1 MDPPINE
8 EGYTGECEEVSSHVT
23 RNAKGATL
31 SREEVSSLQEG
42 YNGVDGGEVSPSLE
56 RNASVTHNRESTCVH
71 SLQCCSH
78 DSMVN
83 RIQALQMSMQSLDFS
98 IRELK
103 DGQSKM
109 LWKLIAVIGVTS
121 FLCGYLGIHNWLNVL
136 FG

>member
-1 MDPPINE
+1 MEPPVNE
-8 EGYTGECEEVSSHVT
+8 EGYTGGCKEVSSHVT
-23 RNAKGATL
+23 RNA
-31 SREEVSSLQEG
+31 
-42 YNGVDGGEVSPSLE
+42 NGSV
-56 RNASVTHNRESTCVH
+56 NAEPKNVCTHNA
-71 SLQCCSH
+71 QCCSH

>member
-1 MDPPINE
+1 MEPPINE
-8 EGYTGECEEVSSHVT
+8 EGYLGECEEVSSHVT

-42 YNGVDGGEVSPSLE
+42 YNGECKEVSSHAEPK
-56 RNASVTHNRESTCVH
+56 NVCTHNA
-71 SLQCCSH
+71 QCCSH

-121 FLCGYLGIHNWLNVL
+121 FLCGYLGIHNWLNIFL
-136 FG
+136 G

>member
-1 MDPPINE
+1 MDAPINE
-8 EGYTGECEEVSSHVT
+8 EGYTGGSEEVSSHVT

-42 YNGVDGGEVSPSLE
+42 YNGGSEEVSSHAT
-56 RNASVTHNRESTCVH
+56 RNPEPKNVCTHNA
-71 SLQCCSH
+71 QCCSH

>member
-8 EGYTGECEEVSSHVT
+8 EGYLGECEEVSSHVT
-23 RNAKGATL
+23 RNA
-31 SREEVSSLQEG
+31 
-42 YNGVDGGEVSPSLE
+42 NGSG
-56 RNASVTHNRESTCVH
+56 NAETKNVCTH

>member
-1 MDPPINE
+1 MDAPINE
-8 EGYTGECEEVSSHVT
+8 EGYLGECEEVSSHVT

-42 YNGVDGGEVSPSLE
+42 YNGPSE
-56 RNASVTHNRESTCVH
+56 PKNVCTHNA
-71 SLQCCSH
+71 QCCSH

>member
-1 MDPPINE
+1 MEPPIHE
-8 EGYTGECEEVSSHVT
+8 EGYTGGS
-23 RNAKGATL
+23 
-31 SREEVSSLQEG
+31 EEVSSLQEG
-42 YNGVDGGEVSPSLE
+42 YNANDGEVSPSLE
-56 RNASVTHNRESTCVH
+56 RNASVTHSRESTCVH

-98 IRELK
+98 IREVK
-103 DGQSKM
+103 EGQSKM

>member
-8 EGYTGECEEVSSHVT
+8 EGYNGECEEVSSHAT
-23 RNAKGATL
+23 RNAKG
-31 SREEVSSLQEG
+31 
-42 YNGVDGGEVSPSLE
+42 
-56 RNASVTHNRESTCVH
+56 SVNTEPKNVCTHNA
-71 SLQCCSH
+71 QCCSH

>member
-8 EGYTGECEEVSSHVT
+8 EGYTGGSEEVSTHAT
-23 RNAKGATL
+23 RNPEPKNVCT
-31 SREEVSSLQEG
+31 
-42 YNGVDGGEVSPSLE
+42 
-56 RNASVTHNRESTCVH
+56 H

>member
-8 EGYTGECEEVSSHVT
+8 EGYNGECEEVSSHVT

-42 YNGVDGGEVSPSLE
+42 YNGSANTEPRPNQNVG
-56 RNASVTHNRESTCVH
+56 THNA
-71 SLQCCSH
+71 QCCSH

>member
-1 MDPPINE
+1 MMEPPINE
-8 EGYTGECEEVSSHVT
+8 EGYTGECKEVSSH
-23 RNAKGATL
+23 A
-31 SREEVSSLQEG
+31 
-42 YNGVDGGEVSPSLE
+42 
-56 RNASVTHNRESTCVH
+56 THNANGSVNAEPKNVCTH
-71 SLQCCSH
+71 NAQCCSH

>member
-8 EGYTGECEEVSSHVT
+8 EGYLGECEEVSSHVT
-23 RNAKGATL
+23 RNAEGATL

-42 YNGVDGGEVSPSLE
+42 YNGECKEVSSHAEPK
-56 RNASVTHNRESTCVH
+56 NVCTHNA
-71 SLQCCSH
+71 QCCSH

>member
-1 MDPPINE
+1 MEPPINE
-8 EGYTGECEEVSSHVT
+8 EGYNGECEEVSSHVT

-42 YNGVDGGEVSPSLE
+42 YNGECEEVSSHAEPK
-56 RNASVTHNRESTCVH
+56 NVCTHNA
-71 SLQCCSH
+71 QCCSH

>member
-1 MDPPINE
+1 MGRRITMEPPIYE
-8 EGYTGECEEVSSHVT
+8 EGYNGGS
-23 RNAKGATL
+23 K
-31 SREEVSSLQEG
+31 EVSSLQEG
-42 YNGVDGGEVSPSLE
+42 YNANDGEVTPSLE
-56 RNASVTHNRESTCVH
+56 RNASVTHSRESTCVH

>member
-1 MDPPINE
+1 MDAPINE
-8 EGYTGECEEVSSHVT
+8 EGYLGECEEVSSHVT

-31 SREEVSSLQEG
+31 SREEVSSLQERYTG
-42 YNGVDGGEVSPSLE
+42 SVS
-56 RNASVTHNRESTCVH
+56 NKSVNVCQHTT
-71 SLQCCSH
+71 QCCSH

>member
-1 MDPPINE
+1 MEPPINE

-23 RNAKGATL
+23 RNAND
-31 SREEVSSLQEG
+31 SV
-42 YNGVDGGEVSPSLE
+42 
-56 RNASVTHNRESTCVH
+56 NAEPKNVCTHNA
-71 SLQCCSH
+71 QCCSH

>member
-1 MDPPINE
+1 MDAPINE
-8 EGYTGECEEVSSHVT
+8 EGYIGGSKEVSSHTEPKNVC
-23 RNAKGATL
+23 
-31 SREEVSSLQEG
+31 
-42 YNGVDGGEVSPSLE
+42 
-56 RNASVTHNRESTCVH
+56 THNA
-71 SLQCCSH
+71 QCCSH

>member
-1 MDPPINE
+1 MEPPINE

-42 YNGVDGGEVSPSLE
+42 YNGSM
-56 RNASVTHNRESTCVH
+56 NAEPKNVCTH

>member
-8 EGYTGECEEVSSHVT
+8 EGYTGECEKVSSHAEPKNVCAH
-23 RNAKGATL
+23 NA
-31 SREEVSSLQEG
+31 
-42 YNGVDGGEVSPSLE
+42 
-56 RNASVTHNRESTCVH
+56 
-71 SLQCCSH
+71 QCCSH

>member
-1 MDPPINE
+1 MEPPINE
-8 EGYTGECEEVSSHVT
+8 EGYNGECEEVSSHVT

-42 YNGVDGGEVSPSLE
+42 YNGSANTEPRPNQNVC
-56 RNASVTHNRESTCVH
+56 THNT
-71 SLQCCSH
+71 QCCSH

-98 IRELK
+98 IREVK
-103 DGQSKM
+103 EGQSKM

-121 FLCGYLGIHNWLNVL
+121 FLCGYLGIHNWLNIL

>member
-1 MDPPINE
+1 MEPPVNE

-23 RNAKGATL
+23 RNAND
-31 SREEVSSLQEG
+31 SV
-42 YNGVDGGEVSPSLE
+42 
-56 RNASVTHNRESTCVH
+56 NAEPKNVCTHNA
-71 SLQCCSH
+71 QCCSH

-98 IRELK
+98 IREVK
-103 DGQSKM
+103 EGQSKM

>member
-1 MDPPINE
+1 MDPPVNE
-8 EGYTGECEEVSSHVT
+8 EGYTGSVSNKSFNVCQH
-23 RNAKGATL
+23 
-31 SREEVSSLQEG
+31 
-42 YNGVDGGEVSPSLE
+42 
-56 RNASVTHNRESTCVH
+56 ST
-71 SLQCCSH
+71 QCCSH

>member
-1 MDPPINE
+1 MDAPIYE
-8 EGYTGECEEVSSHVT
+8 EGYNGGSEEVSSHVT
-23 RNAKGATL
+23 RNAKGTTL

-42 YNGVDGGEVSPSLE
+42 YNGSANTEPRPNQNVC
-56 RNASVTHNRESTCVH
+56 THNT
-71 SLQCCSH
+71 QCCSH

>member
-1 MDPPINE
+1 MEPPVNE
-8 EGYTGECEEVSSHVT
+8 EGYTGSVSNKSANVC
-23 RNAKGATL
+23 
-31 SREEVSSLQEG
+31 Q
-42 YNGVDGGEVSPSLE
+42 
-56 RNASVTHNRESTCVH
+56 H
-71 SLQCCSH
+71 SAQCCSH

>member
-1 MDPPINE
+1 MEPPIYE
-8 EGYTGECEEVSSHVT
+8 
-23 RNAKGATL
+23 
-31 SREEVSSLQEG
+31 EG
-42 YNGVDGGEVSPSLE
+42 YNGGSEENDGEVSPSLE
-56 RNASVTHNRESTCVH
+56 RNASVTNSRESVCTH

-121 FLCGYLGIHNWLNVL
+121 FLCGYLGIHNWLNI
-136 FG
+136 F

>member
-1 MDPPINE
+1 MDAPINE
-8 EGYTGECEEVSSHVT
+8 EGYLGECEEVSSHVT

-42 YNGVDGGEVSPSLE
+42 YNGECKEVSSHAEPK
-56 RNASVTHNRESTCVH
+56 NVCTHNA
-71 SLQCCSH
+71 QCCSH

-98 IRELK
+98 IREVK
-103 DGQSKM
+103 EGQSKM

>member
-1 MDPPINE
+1 MMEPPINE
-8 EGYTGECEEVSSHVT
+8 EGYTGGS
-23 RNAKGATL
+23 
-31 SREEVSSLQEG
+31 EEVSSLQEG
-42 YNGVDGGEVSPSLE
+42 YNGECEKVSSHAEPK
-56 RNASVTHNRESTCVH
+56 NVCTHNA
-71 SLQCCSH
+71 QCCSH

>member
-1 MDPPINE
+1 MEPPINE
-8 EGYTGECEEVSSHVT
+8 EGYLGECEEVSSHVT

-42 YNGVDGGEVSPSLE
+42 YNGGCEKVSSHAEPK
-56 RNASVTHNRESTCVH
+56 NVCTHNA
-71 SLQCCSH
+71 QCCSH

>member
-1 MDPPINE
+1 MEPPMNE
-8 EGYTGECEEVSSHVT
+8 EGYNGSANTE
-23 RNAKGATL
+23 
-31 SREEVSSLQEG
+31 SRPNQNVC
-42 YNGVDGGEVSPSLE
+42 
-56 RNASVTHNRESTCVH
+56 THNT
-71 SLQCCSH
+71 QCCSH

>member
-1 MDPPINE
+1 MDPPINK

-23 RNAKGATL
+23 RNAND
-31 SREEVSSLQEG
+31 SV
-42 YNGVDGGEVSPSLE
+42 
-56 RNASVTHNRESTCVH
+56 NAEPKNVCTHNA
-71 SLQCCSH
+71 QCCSH

-121 FLCGYLGIHNWLNVL
+121 FLCGYLGIHNWLNIFL
-136 FG
+136 G

>member
-1 MDPPINE
+1 MEPPIYE
-8 EGYTGECEEVSSHVT
+8 EGYNGECEEISSHVT

-42 YNGVDGGEVSPSLE
+42 YNGSANTEPRPNQNVC
-56 RNASVTHNRESTCVH
+56 THNT
-71 SLQCCSH
+71 QCCSH

>member
-8 EGYTGECEEVSSHVT
+8 EGYNGECEEGSSHVT
-23 RNAKGATL
+23 RNPEPKN
-31 SREEVSSLQEG
+31 VC
-42 YNGVDGGEVSPSLE
+42 
-56 RNASVTHNRESTCVH
+56 THNA
-71 SLQCCSH
+71 QCCSH

>member
-1 MDPPINE
+1 MDPPSNE
-8 EGYTGECEEVSSHVT
+8 EGYNGADNSSTPHD
-23 RNAKGATL
+23 
-31 SREEVSSLQEG
+31 SRT
-42 YNGVDGGEVSPSLE
+42 E
-56 RNASVTHNRESTCVH
+56 RVCTH

-98 IRELK
+98 IREVK
-103 DGQSKM
+103 EGQSKM

>member
-1 MDPPINE
+1 MEPPINE
-8 EGYTGECEEVSSHVT
+8 EGYLGECEEVSSHVT

-42 YNGVDGGEVSPSLE
+42 YNGGSEKVSSHAEPK
-56 RNASVTHNRESTCVH
+56 NVCTHNA
-71 SLQCCSH
+71 QCCSH

>member
-23 RNAKGATL
+23 RNAKG
-31 SREEVSSLQEG
+31 SV
-42 YNGVDGGEVSPSLE
+42 
-56 RNASVTHNRESTCVH
+56 NAEAKNVCTHNA
-71 SLQCCSH
+71 QCCSH

-109 LWKLIAVIGVTS
+109 LWKFIAVIGVTL

>member
-1 MDPPINE
+1 MEPPVNE

-23 RNAKGATL
+23 RNTND
-31 SREEVSSLQEG
+31 SV
-42 YNGVDGGEVSPSLE
+42 
-56 RNASVTHNRESTCVH
+56 NAEPKNVCTHNA
-71 SLQCCSH
+71 QCCSH

-98 IRELK
+98 IREVK
-103 DGQSKM
+103 EGQSKM

>member
-8 EGYTGECEEVSSHVT
+8 EGYLGECEEVSSHVT

-42 YNGVDGGEVSPSLE
+42 YTGECEKVSSHAEPK
-56 RNASVTHNRESTCVH
+56 NVCTHNA
-71 SLQCCSH
+71 QCCSH

>member
-8 EGYTGECEEVSSHVT
+8 EGYLGECEEVSSHVT

-42 YNGVDGGEVSPSLE
+42 YNGECEKVSSHAEPK
-56 RNASVTHNRESTCVH
+56 NVCTHNA
-71 SLQCCSH
+71 QCCSH

-98 IRELK
+98 IREVK
-103 DGQSKM
+103 EGQSKM

-121 FLCGYLGIHNWLNVL
+121 FLCGYLGIHNWLNIFL
-136 FG
+136 G

>member
-8 EGYTGECEEVSSHVT
+8 EGYLGECEEVSSHVT

-31 SREEVSSLQEG
+31 SREEVSSFQEG
-42 YNGVDGGEVSPSLE
+42 YNG
-56 RNASVTHNRESTCVH
+56 SVNTEPKNVCTH

-98 IRELK
+98 IREVK
-103 DGQSKM
+103 EGQSKM

>member
-1 MDPPINE
+1 MEPPINE
-8 EGYTGECEEVSSHVT
+8 EGYLGECEEVSSHVT

-42 YNGVDGGEVSPSLE
+42 YTGGSEKVSSHAEPK
-56 RNASVTHNRESTCVH
+56 NVCTHNA
-71 SLQCCSH
+71 QCCSH